1 MPAPFSQFRHLMRV
15 QKRAITTN
23 AAQEQVEEW
32 SDWKSAYCRLTPQ
45 SANESQRGGGSGPID
60 ADATHLIETWR
71 IEDLKPDMRLVKA
84 DGRIF
89 EIVSILND
97 DESDETMT
105 IAARE
110 AVM

>member
-1 MPAPFSQFRHLMRV
+1 MSANFGRFRNLMRV
-15 QKRAITTN
+15 QRRTITTN

-32 SDWKSAYCRLTPQ
+32 SDWKSTYCKITPQ

-71 IEDLKPDMRLVKA
+71 IEDIKPDMRLVKD

-97 DESDETMT
+97 DEGDETMT